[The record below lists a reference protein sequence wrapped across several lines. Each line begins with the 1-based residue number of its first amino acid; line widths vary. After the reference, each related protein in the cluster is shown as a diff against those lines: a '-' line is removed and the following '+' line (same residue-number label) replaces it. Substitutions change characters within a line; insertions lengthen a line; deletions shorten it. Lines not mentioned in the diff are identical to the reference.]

1 MFFCRQQVRTSILS
15 GGLDAVERWTAIGV
29 SIKKRAQ
36 KGLFAG
42 SKYSKMETEVSVY
55 LWTWKA
61 CRACIQEVEFM
72 IVHANAV
79 NKGAL

>member
-1 MFFCRQQVRTSILS
+1 MS

-42 SKYSKMETEVSVY
+42 SKYSKMERGVSVY
-55 LWTWKA
+55 LWTWKV
-61 CRACIQEVEFM
+61 CRACIQAVEFR
-72 IVHANAV
+72 IAHANAV
-79 NKGAL
+79 SKGAL

>member
-1 MFFCRQQVRTSILS
+1 MS

-42 SKYSKMETEVSVY
+42 SKYSKMERGVSVY
-55 LWTWKA
+55 LWHGRPAEPVFK
-61 CRACIQEVEFM
+61 RLNSGLPMQMRLVKGLYEQEEVYFQSD
-72 IVHANAV
+72 
-79 NKGAL
+79 L